1 MDDIY
6 WYFII
11 LLIFIIILPEDKR
24 IFIMMVVS
32 GISLLLLMYITLDYH
47 YPLDDSESV
56 LTNEIRKSEPTEPTE
71 SHDVTDALYMDNLIN
86 RPYNKDVVDDYY
98 AKPAYEEQFADY
110 GLAKAQK
117 RLLHHNDVMREN
129 ESKFQS
135 SKFAPFFGDEMDIKY
150 EDAWY
155 GPDY

>member
-24 IFIMMVVS
+24 IFIMMAVS

-56 LTNEIRKSEPTEPTE
+56 STNDNGIQVEPTE

-86 RPYNKDVVDDYY
+86 RPYNKDVVDEYY